1 MSSRPISNPFWLV
14 VPLVIVF
21 VLFLVSAPTA
31 YAGPVANDHEVE
43 LSGGLVHSEGT
54 DTGNLNLDL
63 SYGYYLSPGWQFG
76 IRQALNYN
84 FIEDQRD
91 EWTAT
96 TSPFLAYHF
105 RLSDTVLPHLGGF
118 IGAVW
123 NDRDITGTIG
133 PQVGVKFF
141 FSPQTYVGLRYRYEW
156 FWNKF
161 ERINNNSDDGNHVF
175 NIGLGFV
182 WGGSGPRK

>member
-1 MSSRPISNPFWLV
+1 MNGRSSKKPLLLYFCAVCLVFLMSSTGAL
-14 VPLVIVF
+14 
-21 VLFLVSAPTA
+21 
-31 YAGPVANDHEVE
+31 AGPVANDSEVE
-43 LSGGLVHSEGT
+43 LSGGLVHSEGS

-63 SYGYYLSPGWQFG
+63 SYGYYLTPGWQLG
-76 IRQALNYN
+76 LRQALSYN

-96 TSPFLAYHF
+96 TAPFLAYHF
-105 RLSDTVLPHLGGF
+105 RLTDTVLPHVGAFLG
-118 IGAVW
+118 AAW

-156 FWNKF
+156 FFNKF

-182 WGGSGPRK
+182 WGGTGPRR